1 MGYDEVM
8 YAGEKRNLS
17 CSTDLTFTRLEWVN
31 KTDNRVL
38 KTTAVGNRVDLLIP
52 SLSTRH
58 NGNKLA
64 CRIVTSCGTDEKSIT
79 LNITSEHYVCV
90 WGGEAW
96 WPSGQDICP
105 RTLKVVRSSPTSA
118 WYFFIMHQ
126 PPSSPSC
133 KMGTSL
139 IWLGGHNH

>member
-1 MGYDEVM
+1 MIVMYKSGNFQQLLFIKTSLCTGWTIVGYDEVM

-79 LNITSEHYVCV
+79 LNITSKHSVCV
-90 WGGEAW
+90 RVHVRVRVRVCVCVCDLVVG
-96 WPSGQDICP
+96 
-105 RTLKVVRSSPTSA
+105 TLVYNT
-118 WYFFIMHQ
+118 
-126 PPSSPSC
+126 
-133 KMGTSL
+133 L
-139 IWLGGHNH
+139 